1 LPFKTAEIEAMADRR
16 GKPMPSPKRLGPEE
30 GIRIS
35 EEYEDWFN
43 TLSPLQQATHL
54 LMEKI
59 CALNVGVTDALIGLD
74 SPDTLR
80 IVAED
85 LKLHI
90 ERFLS
95 AFTENVRNGS

>member
-1 LPFKTAEIEAMADRR
+1 MANRR
-16 GKPMPSPKRLGPEE
+16 GKPMLPPKQLGPEE
-30 GIRIS
+30 GVRVS
-35 EEYEDWFN
+35 KEYENWFN

-59 CALNVGVTDALIGLD
+59 CSLNVGVTDALIGLD

-95 AFTENVRNGS
+95 AFNENMKNAS

>member
-1 LPFKTAEIEAMADRR
+1 MPDLQ
-16 GKPMPSPKRLGPEE
+16 GKSPAQQGPSGPEE
-30 GIRIS
+30 GVRAS
-35 EEYEDWFN
+35 EKYEIWFSA
-43 TLSPLQQATHL
+43 LSPLQQATHL

-59 CALNVGVTDALIGLD
+59 CALNMGVTEALIGLD

-90 ERFLS
+90 EKFLS
-95 AFTENVRNGS
+95 AFNENTSSGS

>member
-1 LPFKTAEIEAMADRR
+1 M
-16 GKPMPSPKRLGPEE
+16 SPPKQLGPAE

-74 SPDTLR
+74 SPDTLC

-95 AFTENVRNGS
+95 AFNENMGNRR

>member
-1 LPFKTAEIEAMADRR
+1 MT
-16 GKPMPSPKRLGPEE
+16 PSQPQGPEE
-30 GIRIS
+30 GVRAS
-35 EEYEDWFN
+35 EEYEEWFN
-43 TLSPLQQATHL
+43 SLSPLQQATHL
-54 LMEKI
+54 LMERI
-59 CALNVGVTDALIGLD
+59 CALNKGVTDALIGLD

-95 AFTENVRNGS
+95 AFNENMCGGR

>member
-1 LPFKTAEIEAMADRR
+1 MANRR
-16 GKPMPSPKRLGPEE
+16 GKPRLPPKQLGPEE
-30 GIRIS
+30 GIRLS

-59 CALNVGVTDALIGLD
+59 CSLNVGVTDALIGLD

-80 IVAED
+80 LVAED

-95 AFTENVRNGS
+95 AFNENVKNGS

>member
-1 LPFKTAEIEAMADRR
+1 VFL
-16 GKPMPSPKRLGPEE
+16 
-30 GIRIS
+30 
-35 EEYEDWFN
+35 
-43 TLSPLQQATHL
+43 LQQATHL

-59 CALNVGVTDALIGLD
+59 CALNMGVTEALIGLD

-95 AFTENVRNGS
+95 AFNENMSGES

>member
-1 LPFKTAEIEAMADRR
+1 MPDLR
-16 GKPMPSPKRLGPEE
+16 GKSMPQKASSRPEE
-30 GIRIS
+30 GVRAS
-35 EEYEDWFN
+35 EKYEIWFN
-43 TLSPLQQATHL
+43 SLSPLQQATHL

-59 CALNVGVTDALIGLD
+59 CALNMGVTEALIGLD

-95 AFTENVRNGS
+95 AFNENMSGGS

>member
-1 LPFKTAEIEAMADRR
+1 MASRR
-16 GKPMPSPKRLGPEE
+16 SKPMLPPKQLCPEE
-30 GIRIS
+30 GIRVS

-80 IVAED
+80 MVAED

-95 AFTENVRNGS
+95 AFNESVKNGR

>member
-1 LPFKTAEIEAMADRR
+1 MADRR

-35 EEYEDWFN
+35 EAYEDWFN

-59 CALNVGVTDALIGLD
+59 CALNVGVTDSLIGLD

-95 AFTENVRNGS
+95 AFSENVRNGR